1 MKMKNIMSSPVY
13 VIAPDDTVAY
23 ARNLMMKH
31 KVGSILVVDNEKLVG
46 IFTKSDLK
54 NKLFE
59 GEAAWKR
66 RPIDQIPISSV
77 CSTNVV
83 TMTPNMPIA
92 DAAKIMVDQKIDHI
106 PVVDKEILGIVSKT
120 DIIKCAS
127 ELSSDGRVKDVM
139 SGKAVTV
146 NANHTLNHIIHEME
160 RNSVQKVVVMDNNE
174 KAVGIISVK
183 DLSANELIDSD
194 GKRSIR
200 KSKKE
205 SSKESRFAI
214 DVPFIA
220 EDIMTNIV
228 VADVSESVSSA
239 AQKIIKNN
247 VISLPVTQNGK
258 IAGMISKD
266 DIVKWLSQLE
276 ELV

>member
-1 MKMKNIMSSPVY
+1 MKMKNIMSSPIY

-59 GEAAWKR
+59 GKAAWKR
-66 RPIDQIPISSV
+66 RPIDQIPVSSV
-77 CSTNVV
+77 CSSNVV
-83 TMTPNMPIA
+83 TMTPNMPIV
-92 DAAKIMVDQKIDHI
+92 DAAKVMADQKIDHI
-106 PVVDKEILGIVSKT
+106 PIVDKEILGIVSKT
-120 DIIKCAS
+120 DVIRYAS

-146 NANHTLNHIIHEME
+146 NVSHTLNHIIHEME
-160 RNSVQKVVVMDNNE
+160 RNGVQKVVVMDNNE

-194 GKRSIR
+194 GKRSVR

-239 AQKIIKNN
+239 AQKIIKND

-266 DIVKWLSQLE
+266 DIVKWLSQMKE
-276 ELV
+276 SD